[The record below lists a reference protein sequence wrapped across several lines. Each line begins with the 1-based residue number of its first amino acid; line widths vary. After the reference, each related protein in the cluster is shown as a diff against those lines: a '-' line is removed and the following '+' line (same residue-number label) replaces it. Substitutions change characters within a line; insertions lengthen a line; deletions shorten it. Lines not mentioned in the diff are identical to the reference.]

1 MPHEP
6 IQTWFIVLVAVRLG
20 ERWLLVQEAR
30 NGYPWHLP
38 AGRVDPGES
47 LQDAARREAME
58 ETGIN
63 VQLDGI
69 VRIEHSPKADNTARI
84 RVVFLAHP
92 ASSSVPKH
100 KPDQESLGAGWFTL
114 DQMRTLKLREEELV
128 ELFEYLSKE
137 PEIAPLTILT
147 VEGMPY

>member
-20 ERWLLVQEAR
+20 DRWLLVQEAR

-47 LQDAARREAME
+47 LQDAARRETLE

-69 VRIEHSPKADNTARI
+69 VRIEHSPKADGTARVRI
-84 RVVFLAHP
+84 VFLAHP
-92 ASSSVPKH
+92 AGSSVPKH
-100 KPDQESLGAGWFTL
+100 KPDQNRWVPAGSRWIKCK
-114 DQMRTLKLREEELV
+114 R
-128 ELFEYLSKE
+128 
-137 PEIAPLTILT
+137 
-147 VEGMPY
+147 